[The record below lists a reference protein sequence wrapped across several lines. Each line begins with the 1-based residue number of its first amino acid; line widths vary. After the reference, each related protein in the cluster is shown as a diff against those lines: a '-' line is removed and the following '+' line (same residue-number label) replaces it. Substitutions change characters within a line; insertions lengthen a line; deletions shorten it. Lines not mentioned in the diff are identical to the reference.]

1 MGRNSRWVETELER
15 GDEVCLVPLRSRLEA
30 RRNRLRTVIQRL
42 EEGRWVT
49 VHKTG
54 WTKSPRAEFT
64 HPDAMDKAAE
74 EIADTL
80 IEQVEK
86 LL

>member
-1 MGRNSRWVETELER
+1 MGRNSKWIETELER

-42 EEGRWVT
+42 ENGQWVT
-49 VHKTG
+49 VYRSA
-54 WTKSPRAEFT
+54 WTKSPRAQHT

-74 EIADTL
+74 EVADAL
-80 IEQVEK
+80 ISQVEQ